1 MALDRTAPPSPPSAA
16 PAHRAADPAAPPP
29 FLGPAWAEAVRAAV
43 DSGPP
48 PEVRAAK
55 LDKYWTWIER
65 RRADYTA
72 TWVLGV
78 RGAPAA
84 LGSTRRDITLEWS
97 GGRCAR
103 VAVTAPDASTPPG
116 TYVLSAE
123 YAVWRRL
130 LSGEDPGRV
139 LMYRQMRLEHGD
151 VLLFFRGVYFFV
163 ESLAALARVPAAVP

>member
-1 MALDRTAPPSPPSAA
+1 MALDRTARPAAAA
-16 PAHRAADPAAPPP
+16 PAPAVAAPPP
-29 FLGPAWAEAVRAAV
+29 FLGPAWADSVRAAV

-55 LDKYWTWIER
+55 LDKYWAWIER

-84 LGSTRRDITLEWS
+84 LGGTRRDLTLEWAA
-97 GGRCAR
+97 GRCVRA
-103 VAVTAPDASTPPG
+103 AVTAPGAPTPPG
-116 TYVLSAE
+116 TYVLSAD
-123 YAVWRRL
+123 YPVWCRL
-130 LSGEDPGRV
+130 LVGDDPGRV

-163 ESLAALARVPAAVP
+163 ESLAALARVPAALP